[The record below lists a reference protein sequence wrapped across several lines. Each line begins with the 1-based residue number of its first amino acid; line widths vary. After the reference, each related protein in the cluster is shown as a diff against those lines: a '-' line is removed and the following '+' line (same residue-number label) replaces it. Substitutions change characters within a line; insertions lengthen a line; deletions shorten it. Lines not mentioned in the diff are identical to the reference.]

1 MSSLPPSILIVAVV
15 GTGLGLALVLR
26 VLARLGRAVLR
37 RPPPRGGP
45 GRLTGPVGLLAG
57 LALLGFGLAA
67 LALVAALRTWQV
79 FTRARPV
86 AEIRCV
92 ETGPKKL
99 RLTYL
104 PIDAAGKRG
113 LPEEYELRGDE
124 WLVGGDVLRFRPE
137 LVWLGLE
144 TVFRVDRVEGRYVD
158 AKEAR
163 AQAPTVFDRAGGPSH
178 AWLAMYRDG
187 ARGPLGWMI
196 AGAHGQGVWQL
207 PDAKATFV
215 LRVTPNGFVLDKN

>member
-1 MSSLPPSILIVAVV
+1 
-15 GTGLGLALVLR
+15 
-26 VLARLGRAVLR
+26 
-37 RPPPRGGP
+37 
-45 GRLTGPVGLLAG
+45 
-57 LALLGFGLAA
+57 LALLGFGVAA
-67 LALVAALRTWQV
+67 LAVVAVLRTWQV

-92 ETGPKKL
+92 ETGPKKM

-104 PIDAAGKRG
+104 PIDEQGKRG

-124 WLVGGDVLRFRPE
+124 WLVGGDVLRFRPQ

-144 TVFRVDRVEGRYVD
+144 TIFRVDRIEGRYLD
-158 AKEAR
+158 AKEAS
-163 AQAPTVFDRAGGPSH
+163 AHPPTVFDRAGGPSN
-178 AWLAMYRDG
+178 AWLALYREG
-187 ARGPLGWMI
+187 TRGPLGWMI

-207 PDAKATFV
+207 PDAKAVYT